1 MAEGISAKGFYPP
14 MMRAPKILDQT
25 KFLIALHSASLTQLH
40 SGCLLSTL
48 YQFFRVEE
56 VIFRSDVDSALSIIT
71 LLLDDSSEHHGEQW
85 RK

>member
-1 MAEGISAKGFYPP
+1 MLRKLTVWNIFND
-14 MMRAPKILDQT
+14 APKILDQT